1 MGNTVAESENDN
13 INMDNTVAESENDN
27 INMDNTVAESEKRQ
41 HKHGQYSSRVRE

>member
-27 INMDNTVAESEKRQ
+27 MDN
-41 HKHGQYSSRVRE
+41 SRVRE